1 MSWVVIP
8 NGFHES
14 VLLVFL
20 SGNRNP
26 RSRRDEAHGK
36 NGVDARPG
44 GSAGAAGI
52 AAHGRRAPL
61 RRRNAGRRNADGSS
75 TTRAANAP
83 SRRILDPSLE
93 PPTGFL
99 RRRKHVSLLQSGRRN
114 GSSASALQK
123 AIGRHRLSPAIRWLT
138 GFGLLTFLFLWAERT
153 HWFARTVLPS
163 LSFLS
168 AGAAHHGLSLLGI
181 PTQWNG
187 EVLQTADASFEIAG
201 SCTGAAVML
210 MYAAAVLPFPASWK
224 HRLAGAL
231 AGMFALFALN
241 TVRAVLIV
249 AVGSRFPQAVWGLHV
264 IVGQALVIA
273 GAMALFFLWAGSSR
287 TGHVPGLGPGLR
299 APAVFLALFLLG
311 FLGSYA
317 IYRELLQSPLGRWTQ
332 EKVVAHAAWLLS
344 WTGQASARELV
355 LKTSSGTVRLIQG
368 CLSSPLVVVAS
379 AVAFAWPAPWW
390 KKLALI
396 SLGFVPFYYFY
407 HLLRTVAVVMV
418 LSAQGGGKELNTAY
432 NFRGSP
438 IGDRLPL
445 QEQEGNASEIKG
457 ACKAFGGERRRSCHR
472 PAPGTRHPPVAAAL
486 VDELGYGLLVTTP
499 RSFAK
504 PCHHGGFSDLCLAG
518 PLVVH
523 VGPFPEAAVHGSV
536 CGYLGGARALS
547 GNDGGYGASASRP
560 SPRLAESGH
569 RSPPCRNLCMD
580 IPSPPLAHL
589 HGLGRQNHWSG
600 CLRMMSSYL
609 EKINFMTSRRSL
621 RRSPLDSKR

>member
-1 MSWVVIP
+1 
-8 NGFHES
+8 
-14 VLLVFL
+14 
-20 SGNRNP
+20 
-26 RSRRDEAHGK
+26 
-36 NGVDARPG
+36 
-44 GSAGAAGI
+44 
-52 AAHGRRAPL
+52 
-61 RRRNAGRRNADGSS
+61 
-75 TTRAANAP
+75 
-83 SRRILDPSLE
+83 
-93 PPTGFL
+93 
-99 RRRKHVSLLQSGRRN
+99 
-114 GSSASALQK
+114 
-123 AIGRHRLSPAIRWLT
+123 LSPAIRWLT

-181 PTQWNG
+181 STQWNG

-311 FLGSYA
+311 FLASYA

-396 SLGFVPFYYFY
+396 ALGFFPFYYFY

-432 NFRGSP
+432 NFFGQ
-438 IGDRLPL
+438 IIL
-445 QEQEGNASEIKG
+445 AG
-457 ACKAFGGERRRSCHR
+457 ALLATVSHFRSKRETHRRSR
-472 PAPGTRHPPVAAAL
+472 GLARLLGASVAAL
-486 VDELGYGLLVTTP
+486 VTALLLGHATRRWLLPLWMNWVTGSSSLRHDPLQSLATMVDFQTFVWLALWWSTSGLSGRRQFMGAFAGILVALALFLGTTAATELLHLAPHQGLL
-499 RSFAK
+499 K
-504 PCHHGGFSDLCLAG
+504 AG
-518 PLVVH
+518 IV
-523 VGPFPEAAVHGSV
+523 
-536 CGYLGGARALS
+536 ALPA
-547 GNDGGYGASASRP
+547 GIYAWIFLR
-560 SPRLAESGH
+560 
-569 RSPPCRNLCMD
+569 
-580 IPSPPLAHL
+580 PPLLISTASEDRTT
-589 HGLGRQNHWSG
+589 GPDACG
-600 CLRMMSSYL
+600 
-609 EKINFMTSRRSL
+609 
-621 RRSPLDSKR
+621 